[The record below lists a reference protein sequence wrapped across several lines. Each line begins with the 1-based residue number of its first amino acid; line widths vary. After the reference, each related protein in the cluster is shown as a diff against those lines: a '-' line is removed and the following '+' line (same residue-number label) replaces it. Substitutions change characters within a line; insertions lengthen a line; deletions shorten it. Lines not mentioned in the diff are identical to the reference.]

1 MSKVQIF
8 ESTTPINF
16 IMTSE
21 KECISPIDKIVIISC
36 ALRNLCPSVVSP

>member
-8 ESTTPINF
+8 ESTTPINI

-21 KECISPIDKIVIISC
+21 KDCPIDKIEVISC